1 VYEDG
6 RRMFV
11 EIAAEVVV
19 EVIVATG
26 VRITT
31 AIKATRRGSRRRRN
45 AEVTAWFEGYRPATT
60 GPPVPDAPPGVTP
73 DTIEAWLG
81 GDSVQAIL
89 HELLAVRLSGAPEIE
104 ATRLAGALRTTLEPY
119 AVDRVAADDFARA
132 AFAHFDHQ
140 MTELTRE
147 LAAADPD
154 LLRWVREEALSTRI
168 AATLAAI
175 ERHTAALAT
184 TSDPAA
190 DREFLAR
197 YRRHVVEH
205 HGLIEPP
212 DFDRRR
218 RVPLDDLYVPSDITE
233 IVDAGPDEHTPKIDI
248 WALGRLIDRTVLL
261 GDPGG
266 GKSTACN
273 VLLHHNASDA
283 ARRVPFLVVLREFAA
298 ADPPAWSVVEFIEH
312 RLTTF
317 YQCKPPPGLIER
329 LLLNGAAMVA
339 FDGLDEL
346 VETSRR
352 AEVTSIVERFC
363 ATYPLAPVLVTS
375 RFVGYDE
382 ARLDERQ
389 FVCYSVGGFDD
400 ARVTE
405 YVKKWFALE
414 DDSDSADA
422 GRLADAFMAE
432 TEKIT
437 DLRANPF
444 LLALMCI
451 LYRGEGSLPRTRP
464 EVYEHCAMMLFH
476 KWDARRRIQVDLR
489 ARNLIEPILR
499 HLAYWLFARADAGPA
514 VTARE
519 LVAETADLLYERG
532 FETRDQ
538 AVAAAREFV
547 AFCRGRAWVFSDM
560 GTNAHGEN
568 LYAFTHRTF
577 MEYFAA
583 AYLASQHD
591 TPEQL
596 ARRLAPHIAKREWD
610 TVAQLAVQI
619 KDRFVDR
626 GAERICLTL
635 LHERRR
641 RSAQGRSNVLQ
652 FLARCLGFIDVSPRV
667 VRDLT
672 RTVLDHAFDGAFG
685 EARRNGPVEWL
696 TACAVEHRTYV
707 REEITA
713 RIERELASTEPGD
726 RLAPLLVAGYLDQ
739 MTWNRSRSERPSS
752 EQQLFWDEVGHHLIL
767 EYADEL
773 RAAAADDLMLLDV
786 TLVHGLT
793 EAASVLEQ
801 RGLSTFFQSWSSE
814 IIAWQWVP
822 YAVRS
827 LAAFLAARAGSTL
840 LSRPPASIAAASL
853 DAIGSWIDNN
863 PEPPFVTDPDGW
875 QAFFNGFLET
885 LERDPDTE
893 PPLSPCIFLGAA
905 ITLLISAEATPNIDL
920 SRVVPG
926 RLGPLRPLHSYL
938 VRRLGRRD
946 SDKRVELPELPVPE
960 EFQRLLRR
968 WANRE
973 VDFARRT

>member
-1 VYEDG
+1 
-6 RRMFV
+6 MFV
-11 EIAAEVVV
+11 EIATEVVV

-26 VRITT
+26 LRITT
-31 AIKATRRGSRRRRN
+31 AVKAVRKGRRRRN
-45 AEVTAWFEGYRPATT
+45 AEVTAWFEAYRPVVT
-60 GPPVPDAPPGVTP
+60 GPPVPDALPGVSP
-73 DTIEAWLG
+73 DTLEAWMG
-81 GDSVQAIL
+81 SDSVHAIL

-104 ATRLAGALRTTLEPY
+104 ATRLAGALRSTLEPY
-119 AVDRVAADDFARA
+119 AVDSAAADAFAQA

-147 LAAADPD
+147 LAAADPE
-154 LLRWVREEALSTRI
+154 LLRWVRDEALATRI
-168 AATLAAI
+168 AATLGAI

-184 TSDPAA
+184 ASDPAA

-205 HGLIEPP
+205 HGLLEPP

-218 RVPLDDLYVPSDITE
+218 RVPLADLYVAPDITE
-233 IVDAGPDEHTPKIDI
+233 IVDAGPDEHPPKIDT
-248 WALGRLIDRTVLL
+248 WALGRLVDRTVLL

-273 VLLHHNASDA
+273 VLLHHFASDV

-298 ADPPAWSVVEFIEH
+298 DDPPAWSVVEFVEH

-317 YQCKPPPGLIER
+317 YQCKPPPGLVER
-329 LLLNGAAMVA
+329 LLLNGAAMVV

-346 VETSRR
+346 IDTSRR
-352 AEVTSIVERFC
+352 AEVTSIVELFC
-363 ATYPLAPVLVTS
+363 ATYPLTPVLVTS

-389 FVCYSVGGFDD
+389 FVCYSIGGFDND
-400 ARVTE
+400 RVTE

-422 GRLADAFMAE
+422 GRLAGAFMAE
-432 TEKIT
+432 TEEIT

-476 KWDARRRIQVDLR
+476 KWDARRRIQIDLR

-499 HLAYWLFARADAGPA
+499 HLAYWLFTRADAGPA

-519 LVAETADLLYERG
+519 LVAETADLLHERG
-532 FETRDQ
+532 FETHDQ

-547 AFCRGRAWVFSDM
+547 EFCRGRAWVFSDM
-560 GTNAHGEN
+560 GTNARGEN

-641 RSAQGRSNVLQ
+641 RSAQGRSNMLQ
-652 FLARCLGFIDVSPRV
+652 FLARCLAFIDVSPRV

-672 RTVLDHAFDGAFG
+672 RTVLDHAFGGAFG
-685 EARRNGPVEWL
+685 EARRDGPVEWL

-713 RIERELASTEPGD
+713 RIARELTSPEPGY
-726 RLAPLLVAGYLDQ
+726 RLAPLLVAGYLDH
-739 MTWNRSRSERPSS
+739 MTWNRSRSETPPA
-752 EQQLFWDEVGHHLIL
+752 EQRHYWDEVGHHLVM

-786 TLVHGLT
+786 TLAHGLT
-793 EAASVLEQ
+793 EAAAVLE
-801 RGLSTFFQSWSSE
+801 RHGPNTFFQIWSSK
-814 IIAWQWVP
+814 IIAWSWVP
-822 YAVRS
+822 YALRS
-827 LAAFLAARAGSTL
+827 LVVILGARAGAAR
-840 LSRPPASIAAASL
+840 SRPSVPIATAGL
-853 DAIGSWIDNN
+853 EAIGSWIRNN
-863 PEPPFVTDPDGW
+863 PYPPFVTNPDGW
-875 QAFFNGFLET
+875 QYFFNGFLES
-885 LERDPDTE
+885 LERDPDTD
-893 PPLSPCIFLGAA
+893 PPLSPGTFLGAA
-905 ITLLISAEATPNIDL
+905 ITLLITAEATPNIDL
-920 SRVVPG
+920 SRVAPG
-926 RLGPLRPLHSYL
+926 RLGPLHPLHPYL
-938 VRRLGRRD
+938 VRRLGRRAR
-946 SDKRVELPELPVPE
+946 DKRVELPELPLPE